1 MNLKKDKKAII
12 AVGFLITISSL
23 VFIVKSLSPDAFIGH
38 ADEANLGNLAQNI
51 ARGNGPLLDIAW
63 IHTDGGIADGKLPA
77 PEPYFGLYPGFI
89 IAPFFKIFGET
100 RLGLIIPPLILQ
112 ALIVIIS
119 SKIIYKIYDK
129 KIRPTILIASTL
141 LLSKQIIFGI
151 NGLTDIYMA
160 ACTLSSIAILSKG
173 ILKENMKM
181 IGAGGFLSGLAIGMK
196 LSGAFSFLSITGLI
210 FLYIS
215 RYISIK
221 KLLSYTLVFS
231 ATCLIAATPYF
242 TYNFN
247 NFNSIIPAGYQ
258 KVGEAR
264 LVRQNI
270 ACNKLAIEGIKYNSD
285 CHSYNFDEL
294 HDYSTYNPKAKFTG
308 EKKKAYIKLIF
319 SNLKEFLYEFKQN
332 KILPLYLLPF
342 AIGGSLLAF
351 KRIYHLK
358 KNPKYLSYQTIFIIC
373 STPVVL
379 IGSIAIGLLSQSQ
392 ERYWLFTYPLI
403 LIASYYW
410 LSKYLKANLSFN
422 IIILFLTFL
431 NLPHSFL
438 IKPQPDKTFAYEK
451 VKNIIPENA
460 IVLNSNPWQFA
471 FHTNRKSVA
480 VPFTSNLEIIRNV
493 ATKYDASY
501 LVIVDGD
508 IRNEKLNTLLVNKNF
523 NFLKKKFSSKDLI
536 IYSLDFS
543 E

>member
-1 MNLKKDKKAII
+1 MNLKKGKIAIFAI
-12 AVGFLITISSL
+12 GFLITLSSIL
-23 VFIVKSLSPDAFIGH
+23 FIVKSSSPDAFIGH

-51 ARGNGPLLDIAW
+51 AQGNGPQLDIAW
-63 IHTDGGIADGKLPA
+63 IHTDGGLGDGKLPA

-129 KIRPTILIASTL
+129 TITPTILIALTL

-173 ILKENMKM
+173 ILKENLKI
-181 IGAGGFLSGLAIGMK
+181 IGFAGFLSGLAIGMK
-196 LSGAFSFLSITGLI
+196 VSGVFSFLSITGLI
-210 FLYIS
+210 FLYSS

-221 KLLSYTLVFS
+221 KLLNYTIVFS
-231 ATCLIAATPYF
+231 TTWLIAATPYF
-242 TYNFN
+242 AYNFN
-247 NFNSIIPAGYQ
+247 NFNSILPAGYQ

-264 LVRQNI
+264 LIRQNI
-270 ACNKLAIEGIKYNSD
+270 ACNKLPIEGIKYDSD
-285 CHSYNFDEL
+285 CHSYSFDEL
-294 HDYSTYNPKAKFTG
+294 HNYSTYNPTAKFTG
-308 EKKKAYIKLIF
+308 EKNKAYFKLIF
-319 SNLKEFLYEFKQN
+319 SNFKEFLYEFKQN
-332 KILPLYLLPF
+332 KILPLYILPF

-351 KRIYHLK
+351 KRIYNLK
-358 KNPKYLSYQTIFIIC
+358 KNPKYLSYQTIFIVC

-392 ERYWLFTYPLI
+392 ERYWLFSYPLI

-410 LSKYLKANLSFN
+410 LSKYLKTNLSLN

-438 IKPQPDKTFAYEK
+438 IKTQPNKTYAYEK
-451 VKNIIPENA
+451 VKNIIPKNA
-460 IVLNSNPWQFA
+460 VVLNSNPWQFA

-480 VPFTSNLEIIRNV
+480 VPFTSNLDIIKDV
-493 ATKYDASY
+493 AKKYDASY

-508 IRNEKLNTLLVNKNF
+508 IRNEKLNSLLVNKNF
-523 NFLKKKFSSKDLI
+523 SFLKKKFSSKDLI

-543 E
+543 Q